1 MTANFPRTGRLV
13 HLARGAAAA
22 IALAGIVAGSLPATA
37 EELQEIKLISSPTL
51 PWTVGWE
58 LLAIADHKGFFQE
71 EGLKPV
77 WVPLPPEQYTTAI
90 DAGITDFAAYADYA
104 YFINVKDKGL
114 DVKEIAATSLL
125 IDPEIGGDGLFVPE
139 DSPIKSAE
147 DLKGKTIGM
156 TNLSW
161 SSAWFTLDYLGS
173 KGITK
178 DDVTYLAVPPAQQE
192 QLLLRG
198 DIDALYAFGPLDAQ
212 LKKKGGFR
220 QLFKLSDL
228 SGRRIVR
235 GGTMAKTDF
244 IEKHPDIVRKYVAAV
259 AKAADWANANPAEAV
274 QVQIDLGHV
283 DPELAPWI
291 YTNDGKGDYSV
302 LRWAEHA
309 LQNEEDIQFWLGL
322 VERQG
327 IVPEGKLKVADF
339 YTDEFNPHAKPT
351 N

>member
-1 MTANFPRTGRLV
+1 MTIHESASRSRLRAA
-13 HLARGAAAA
+13 LAATAITLAGLAAA
-22 IALAGIVAGSLPATA
+22 SLPARA

-58 LLAIADHKGFFQE
+58 LIAVAEQKGFFKD
-71 EGLKPV
+71 EGLKV
-77 WVPLPPEQYTTAI
+77 TWVPLPPEQYTTAI
-90 DAGITDFAAYADYA
+90 DAGIVDFAAYADYA

-114 DVKEIAATSLL
+114 DVKEVAATSLL
-125 IDPEIGGDGLFVPE
+125 IDPAIGGDGLFVPE
-139 DSPIKSAE
+139 ASPIKSAA

-173 KGITK
+173 KGIKK
-178 DDVTYLAVPPAQQE
+178 DDVTYIAVPPAQQE

-212 LKKKGGFR
+212 LKQKGGYR

-235 GGTMAKTDF
+235 GGTMAKSEF
-244 IEKHPDIVRKYVAAV
+244 IAQHPDIVKKYVAAV
-259 AKAADWANANPAEAV
+259 AKAADWANAHPAEV
-274 QVQIDLGHV
+274 VQIQVDTGHV
-283 DPELAPWI
+283 DPKLAPWI

-309 LQNEEDIQFWLGL
+309 LQNDEDVAFWLAL
-322 VERQG
+322 DERQG
-327 IVPEGKLKVADF
+327 IVPPGKLKVADL
-339 YTDEFNPHAKPT
+339 YTNEFNPFAKGT